1 MRSGIML
8 AAVAAI
14 LASPVSAQDFDRE
27 KDRLFVT
34 GVGKIEVVPD
44 VAVVTLT
51 AESRHP
57 DWAAANERARTVAA
71 AVREEIRKAGIEE
84 ADVRTLG
91 VNVNPIMEYDTLNV
105 PKVVGYQSHIS
116 VQVKVREA
124 GKTGPL
130 IDAAVQAGATNV
142 SGPYF
147 EISEPEKVEREAR
160 KLAMKDARQRAE
172 DLAEAGGFEISGVVS
187 VSDNGD
193 GNVGRPYPMMMARA
207 EMAMA
212 AAPAPATEVSAG
224 TQEVSV
230 TVSAIYGIW
239 NDPEIFRQKP

>member
-1 MRSGIML
+1 MRSGLMM

-14 LASPVSAQDFDRE
+14 LAAPVSAQEFDRE

-34 GVGKIEVVPD
+34 GVGKVEVVPD
-44 VAVVTLT
+44 VAVVTIT
-51 AESRHP
+51 AEGRHP

-71 AVREEIRKAGIEE
+71 AVREEIRKAEIAD

-91 VNVNPIMEYDTLNV
+91 VNVNPIMEYGNGTA

-116 VQVKVREA
+116 VQVKVRES

-130 IDAAVQAGATNV
+130 IDAAVEAGATNV

-193 GNVGRPYPMMMARA
+193 AGRPHPMMMARA

-212 AAPAPATEVSAG
+212 SAPPPATEVSAG
-224 TQEVSV
+224 TQEVTV
-230 TVSAIYGIW
+230 TVNAIYGIW
-239 NDPEIFRQKP
+239 SDAETFRQNP